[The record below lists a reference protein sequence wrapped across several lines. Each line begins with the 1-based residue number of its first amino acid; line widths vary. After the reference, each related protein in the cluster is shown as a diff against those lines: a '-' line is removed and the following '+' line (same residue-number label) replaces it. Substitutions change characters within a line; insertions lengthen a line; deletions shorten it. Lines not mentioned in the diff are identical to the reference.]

1 MWDAQTIETG
11 VLEEFAGL
19 CRIPH
24 PSGQEKA
31 IAQHLTSQ
39 LEALGFSPMLDHAGN
54 LLCDIPGSAGPQFI
68 GCRLWYRSVRHY
80 VSSAGAAA
88 SRPSSDHLHG

>member
-54 LLCDIPGSAGPQFI
+54 LLCDIPGSAGLENRP
-68 GCRLWYRSVRHY
+68 RLAVQAHMDM
-80 VSSAGAAA
+80 VCVGA
-88 SRPSSDHLHG
+88 PGL

>member
-54 LLCDIPGSAGPQFI
+54 LLCDIPGRICDS
-68 GCRLWYRSVRHY
+68 RKHENL
-80 VSSAGAAA
+80 A
-88 SRPSSDHLHG
+88 SICK